1 MPKQLFFFI
10 IKFQGIKILAE
21 GYILELQSI
30 LAPKIF
36 NIRTLHVLKGN
47 NGGVNLQNINQIIT
61 QKILK
66 IFIKIGCVYFFN
78 IFFV

>member
-36 NIRTLHVLKGN
+36 NIRTLQVLKGN

>member
-1 MPKQLFFFI
+1 LPKQLFFFI

-36 NIRTLHVLKGN
+36 NIRTLQVLKGN